1 MATPP
6 TANGGDFVPVA
17 DEARTAPDIVK
28 CKQTA
33 QGLVRLKGTAQGIRK
48 PSPTEHGLELKPSVK
63 QAIIPV
69 AKGFAPPPGYEPPA
83 PAEPLP
89 EPPAP
94 DAEKQPAQRKLL
106 LIVSAGVG
114 GVCCLLFLALLV
126 VFFFSSGLSAKET
139 QEALA
144 GLKAAQRDWWDNEGL
159 ASQGCKDPEAALEH
173 LRRKQRNWWE
183 AQALTAQGDK
193 DGAVSLGRLEG
204 LQQSWWEKERLA
216 NGQPSADPQ
225 GALARLEELNRQWWN
240 GQSLA
245 KAKPG
250 AGGGDDEANGA
261 TSEAELANLKVKLLE
276 KAGTQRFLDSGGT
289 VESEEAVQLG
299 LQWLASQQN
308 SDGSWA
314 PNGGGRARAS
324 GVTTTALAVLP
335 FLARGETH
343 KGSQDIN
350 TYTKQVERALQY
362 LISQQRPDGDL
373 RGGSN
378 MYTHAL
384 ATMALCEALG
394 LTNDPI
400 LKGPC
405 QRAIDF
411 LIRAQARDHGWRYTP
426 APPNSDLSVTSW
438 CLMAL
443 KSGQMAGIQVP
454 RETLERATDFLRT
467 CSRPDGGYGYT
478 RGSPGHSPPT
488 PAVMTSAGLVC
499 RHYLASSSGRTG
511 DDTRTDSLQRTVDVI
526 LKNPPKANVKNYY
539 YWYYSMYALL
549 PVGGDAWKQWNPQV
563 RDLLVSLQDKQNPNF
578 KGSWDPQGSYQLQAS
593 GRVGVTALA
602 LLTLEVYY
610 RHLPLNRPEL
620 GEMNK
625 DLSKTSR

>member
-6 TANGGDFVPVA
+6 AAPGKSAA
-17 DEARTAPDIVK
+17 DDSQFLPRIVK
-28 CKQTA
+28 SKATSP
-33 QGLVRLKGTAQGIRK
+33 GLVKLKGTEHGIRK
-48 PSPTEHGLELKPSVK
+48 PSLTEPGLDPEPPAK
-63 QAIIPV
+63 QQLIPV
-69 AKGFAPPPGYEPPA
+69 AKGFAPPSGYKPA
-83 PAEPLP
+83 DLPPAEPAVV
-89 EPPAP
+89 E
-94 DAEKQPAQRKLL
+94 QPRRRKVLL
-106 LIVSAGVG
+106 LAGIG
-114 GVCCLLFLALLV
+114 GVCCLLFLIVLV
-126 VFFFSSGLSAKET
+126 GMLFSSSGLSTREK

-173 LRRKQRNWWE
+173 LRRKQRNWW
-183 AQALTAQGDK
+183 QTQGLTAKGDQ
-193 DGAVSLGRLEG
+193 DGSVSLSQLEE
-204 LQQSWWEKERLA
+204 LQQGWWEKERLA
-216 NGQPSADPQ
+216 NGQPCADPA

-240 GQSLA
+240 RQSLA
-245 KAKPG
+245 KAKARP
-250 AGGGDDEANGA
+250 AAEDEAEGSN
-261 TSEAELANLKVKLLE
+261 SEAELANLKVKLLE
-276 KAGTQRFLDSGGT
+276 KAGTKRFLDSGGT

-308 SDGSWA
+308 ADGSWA

-350 TYTKQVERALQY
+350 TYTKQVEHALQY
-362 LISQQRPDGDL
+362 LMSQQRPDGDL

-394 LTNDPI
+394 LTNDPM

-443 KSGQMAGIQVP
+443 KSGQMAGIHIP
-454 RETLERATDFLRT
+454 RETLEPATEFLRS

-499 RHYLASSSGRTG
+499 RHYLVSSSGHASG
-511 DDTRTDSLQRTVDVI
+511 EDTRSSLNRTVDII

-549 PVGGDAWKQWNPQV
+549 PVGGEAWRQWNPQV
-563 RDLLVSLQDKQNPNF
+563 RDLLVSLQDRQNPNF
-578 KGSWDPQGSYQLQAS
+578 KGSWDPQGAYQLQAA

-620 GEMNK
+620 GEMHK
-625 DLSKTSR
+625 DLSKASR

>member
-1 MATPP
+1 MATPSA
-6 TANGGDFVPVA
+6 ANGDDFLPVGD
-17 DEARTAPDIVK
+17 DAPAAEPAE
-28 CKQTA
+28 QP
-33 QGLVRLKGTAQGIRK
+33 RPLKLRGTAHGIRK
-48 PSPTEHGLELKPSVK
+48 PRPTEQGLQLKPAK
-63 QAIIPV
+63 QLIIPV
-69 AKGFAPPPGYEPPA
+69 ARGVAPPPGYEPPD

-89 EPPAP
+89 EPPVA
-94 DAEKQPAQRKLL
+94 DAEERPSRRRWLL
-106 LIVSAGVG
+106 LAGAIG
-114 GVCCLLFLALLV
+114 GVCCLLFLVVLV
-126 VFFFSSGLSAKET
+126 GMFASTGLSAKET

-159 ASQGCKDPEAALEH
+159 ATQGCKDPEAALEH

-183 AQALTAQGDK
+183 MHALAAPGDT
-193 DGAVSLGRLEG
+193 DGVAPLGRLEAM
-204 LQQSWWEKERLA
+204 QQAWWEEERLA
-216 NGQPSADPQ
+216 NGQPCADPQ
-225 GALARLEELNRQWWN
+225 GALARLEALNRPWWN
-240 GQSLA
+240 GQALA
-245 KAKPG
+245 RAKPD
-250 AGGGDDEANGA
+250 AERSDEETA
-261 TSEAELANLKVKLLE
+261 SEAELASLKLKLAE
-276 KAGTQRFLDSGGT
+276 KAGTKRFLDSGGT

-308 SDGSWA
+308 ADGSWA

-350 TYTKQVERALQY
+350 TYTKQVEHALLY
-362 LISQQRPDGDL
+362 LIAQQRPDGDL

-394 LTNDPI
+394 LTNDPL
-400 LKGPC
+400 LKAPC
-405 QRAIDF
+405 QRALDF
-411 LIRAQARDHGWRYTP
+411 LIRAQARDRGWRYTP

-443 KSGQMAGIQVP
+443 KSGQMAGLQVP
-454 RETLERATDFLRT
+454 RETLEGAADFLRT
-467 CSRPDGGYGYT
+467 CERPDGGYGYT

-488 PAVMTSAGLVC
+488 PAVMTAAGLVC
-499 RHYLASSSGRTG
+499 RNYLASSSGHTDNDRTS
-511 DDTRTDSLQRTVDVI
+511 DRQRAVVVI
-526 LKNPPKANVKNYY
+526 LKNPPRSNIKNYY
-539 YWYYSMYALL
+539 YWYYSMYALQ

-563 RDLLVSLQDKQNPNF
+563 RDLLVSLQEKDNASL
-578 KGSWDPQGSYQLQAS
+578 KGSWDPQGSYQLQAA

-620 GEMNK
+620 GEMHK
-625 DLSKTSR
+625 DLSKATR